1 MVPAWCHCSRG
12 KQHSPITECVFEAN
26 VLFEHGTTDVMVRV
40 SAVTQHR
47 IALKRA
53 VRAAAEARTSL
64 ACERRP
70 ALAVAGRRGFGT
82 AGAGSS
88 RRGMSGPVRERPGRG
103 VAAATSAGRCRRRC
117 LGRNTRAGTGAAPL
131 AAFAGNT

>member
-53 VRAAAEARTSL
+53 ARAAAEAYIARVN
-64 ACERRP
+64 A
-70 ALAVAGRRGFGT
+70 AAA
-82 AGAGSS
+82 A
-88 RRGMSGPVRERPGRG
+88 
-103 VAAATSAGRCRRRC
+103 VAAARLPGHEQPVE
-117 LGRNTRAGTGAAPL
+117 L
-131 AAFAGNT
+131 